1 MQSDVFHKLC
11 AEKPQVLCIML
22 QISGAAAAASST
34 KASSGRRHAEAGE
47 GSRPNARPP
56 CCKALQVKAAL
67 EAFGCPV
74 RKKERGDADDVEH
87 TALHLRKKFS
97 VDACLQKIA
106 PEEIDRQLLPLHG
119 KRRVQRVR
127 RRVSGAP
134 VQKAGKVLRQML
146 HVVEN
151 QPAGQEARLFL
162 PEPPGMGKRPPAA
175 RKT

>member
-1 MQSDVFHKLC
+1 MADGLCDIILKLSSY
-11 AEKPQVLCIML
+11 VLR
-22 QISGAAAAASST
+22 G
-34 KASSGRRHAEAGE
+34 
-47 GSRPNARPP
+47 
-56 CCKALQVKAAL
+56 
-67 EAFGCPV
+67 
-74 RKKERGDADDVEH
+74 KERGDADDVEH